1 MQNASVFKGLRHIAK
16 KITRQ
21 LPTLPH
27 TYACS
32 TIGSTGLNFSVRNGK
47 RCDPCDS
54 VTEHEHRY
62 NKPMDSSMV
71 YKRYV
76 YLYVF
81 FNTPSHKEAHVTC
94 RVILH
99 ELFSLLLLQSREK
112 SEPLKGACDTAV
124 ISL

>member
-1 MQNASVFKGLRHIAK
+1 MTPAIAS
-16 KITRQ
+16 
-21 LPTLPH
+21 P
-27 TYACS
+27 
-32 TIGSTGLNFSVRNGK
+32 
-47 RCDPCDS
+47 
-54 VTEHEHRY
+54 
-62 NKPMDSSMV
+62 SMNIV
-71 YKRYV
+71 IISPWIHPWFIRDMFICMF
-76 YLYVF
+76 F